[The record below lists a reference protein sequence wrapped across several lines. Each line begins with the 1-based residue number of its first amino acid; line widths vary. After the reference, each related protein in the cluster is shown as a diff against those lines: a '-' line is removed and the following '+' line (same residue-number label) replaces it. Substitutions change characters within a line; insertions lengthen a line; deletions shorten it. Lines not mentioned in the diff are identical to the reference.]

1 MCRNRAEDI
10 ESSGTRQS
18 RHAEWCWYKVSRRP
32 GSHSLL
38 AQQHTAGTS
47 TRPSSSTVP
56 LPHTRRHIALC
67 LTSGHPLEASKVPFP
82 FNNPLVSLVLTLD
95 SSSAMCRRTRFR
107 YQNCSHEFTH
117 LDKMCDKAEAG
128 EANCT
133 SVVFV
138 EQLEGSCRACREK
151 EEQDAWLADY
161 HAGMEERRQA
171 DEARDK
177 ANKDQA
183 EKN

>member
-1 MCRNRAEDI
+1 
-10 ESSGTRQS
+10 
-18 RHAEWCWYKVSRRP
+18 
-32 GSHSLL
+32 
-38 AQQHTAGTS
+38 
-47 TRPSSSTVP
+47 
-56 LPHTRRHIALC
+56 
-67 LTSGHPLEASKVPFP
+67 
-82 FNNPLVSLVLTLD
+82 
-95 SSSAMCRRTRFR
+95 MCRRTRFR
-107 YQNCSHEFTH
+107 YQNCSHEFIRF
-117 LDKMCDKAEAG
+117 DKMCDKAEAG

-151 EEQDAWLADY
+151 EEQEAWLADY
-161 HAGMEERRQA
+161 HAGTEDRRQA